1 MRNVGE
7 IYYYLIDEEGGRE
20 FNTLQEIQAV
30 IAQEGLRSNKKVA
43 EAIVVKAE
51 VIKKRVRSFTEV
63 DYP

>member
-30 IAQEGLRSNKKVA
+30 IANEGLRSNKKEA

-51 VIKKRVRSFTEV
+51 VVKKRVRSFTEV